1 MQPGRRAYTTLVTLF
16 VAAFVL
22 ISISGIS
29 RFKNAKHGIDE
40 VVGAVG
46 WFGGCLTA
54 LVFLVLLARTIW
66 IARRQRGPEQA
77 RTSAV

>member
-1 MQPGRRAYTTLVTLF
+1 MQPGRRAYITLASLAI
-16 VAAFVL
+16 AAFVL

-29 RFKNAKHGIDE
+29 RFKNAKHGADE
-40 VVGAVG
+40 VIGAIG

-66 IARRQRGPEQA
+66 IARRQRRPEQSQV
-77 RTSAV
+77 SAA